1 MNMHHKLL
9 LASGLL
15 GLAACSRTIE
25 VADHDGKALAAAIQA
40 ANADTGKTTIRLA
53 KRGMYVI
60 DSPAEA
66 GLLLPS
72 IRGHVE
78 IEGNG
83 AEIRAYTDQP
93 VALLQVEK
101 NGELELQRLSLAE
114 GGDGAV
120 RNYGELALDRVQ
132 IVDSSALRANAI
144 VLNHGNLRAADS
156 QIAFNSLSPV
166 RRDAGTVL
174 NYGSIELDRSAI
186 HDNYTLGKYPSLA
199 VAGGVLNY
207 GELRVDGLTMAN
219 NSADNGGDLLSASGI
234 LNLGNGQVSGDIAG
248 IRETMPVV
256 PLGR

>member
-15 GLAACSRTIE
+15 GLGACSRTIE
-25 VADHDGKALAAAIQA
+25 VADHDGKALATAIQA
-40 ANADTGKTTIRLA
+40 ANASTGKTTIRLA

-101 NGELELQRLSLAE
+101 NGELELQHLSLAE

-120 RNYGELALDRVQ
+120 RNYGELALDRVK

-144 VLNHGNLRAADS
+144 VLNHGNLRAEDS
-156 QIAFNSLSPV
+156 QIAFNSLSPA

-186 HDNYTLGKYPSLA
+186 HDNYTLGKYPGLA

-219 NSADNGGDLLSASGI
+219 NSADNGGELLSASGI

-256 PLGR
+256 ALGR

>member
-1 MNMHHKLL
+1 MNTHRKLL
-9 LASGLL
+9 IASGLIAIA
-15 GLAACSRTIE
+15 GCSRTID
-25 VADHDGKALAAAIQA
+25 VADHDGKALAAAIHA
-40 ANADTGKTTIRLA
+40 ANADSGKTTIRLA
-53 KRGMYVI
+53 KHGMYVI

-101 NGELELQRLSLAE
+101 QGELELQRLSLAE

-120 RNYGELALDRVQ
+120 RNFGELALDRVQ
-132 IVDSSALRANAI
+132 IVDSSALRASAI
-144 VLNHGNLRAADS
+144 VLNHGTLHADAS
-156 QIAFNSLSPV
+156 RIAFNSLSPA
-166 RRDAGTVL
+166 RRDAGTIL
-174 NYGSIELDRSAI
+174 NYGRIELDRTTI
-186 HDNYTLGKYPSLA
+186 HDNYTLGKYPGLA

-219 NSADNGGDLLSASGI
+219 NNADNGSGLLTAAGI
-234 LNLGNGQVSGDIAG
+234 LNLGNGQVSGDVAG
-248 IRETMPVV
+248 IRETMPVAA
-256 PLGR
+256 LAR